1 MTTSLFLGSRLF
13 KRCERVF
20 TAFLSVWLNPCVVCY
35 ESLLFLQ
42 RISMTVPACRVR
54 MAEPAKMA
62 STRSPVVVRLAT
74 ADSIVKV
81 RDITVCFVG
90 LIEI

>member
-1 MTTSLFLGSRLF
+1 
-13 KRCERVF
+13 
-20 TAFLSVWLNPCVVCY
+20 
-35 ESLLFLQ
+35 
-42 RISMTVPACRVR
+42 MTVPACRVR

-90 LIEI
+90 LIEM